1 MFKTKILDTV
11 KNKVSE
17 TSSSAVN
24 LMSNSGEM
32 VKSVVVKQAV
42 EINYETVLLA
52 LTKAKV
58 SIPSSLNHG
67 IEIIKNAADIY
78 NKSVSENK
86 DDEFISYLV
95 ENLDAKH
102 ILNDITPIVKI
113 IPFGSIIM
121 YLLRFIIR
129 KKEIK

>member
-1 MFKTKILDTV
+1 MFKTKIFDTV

-24 LMSNSGEM
+24 LVSNSGEM
-32 VKSVVVKQAV
+32 MKSVVVKQAIGV
-42 EINYETVLLA
+42 NYKTVSLA
-52 LTKAKV
+52 LTKTKV
-58 SIPSSLNHG
+58 PIPSSLNHG
-67 IEIIKNAADIY
+67 IEVIKNAADMY
-78 NKSVSENK
+78 NKSVSKNK
-86 DDEFISYLV
+86 EDEFISYLV

-113 IPFGSIIM
+113 IPFGSIIV

-129 KKEIK
+129 KK